1 MAIVNNIFTICIFCI
16 FSNWCFGGIICFVI
30 LFCFLIYIRNVIAGS
45 YDSSIFS
52 FLKSLHTVFHTGY
65 TNLHFHQQCI
75 EGSLFSNVYWR
86 KRPHQRLFLVF
97 LIIAILTGMRLYLT
111 VVLICISLVINDV
124 EHLFLCLLAIYMSSL
139 ERCLFKS
146 SAHFLSGYGFFN

>member
-1 MAIVNNIFTICIFCI
+1 MYILYLFKLVFWGDF
-16 FSNWCFGGIICFVI
+16 FFVI

-45 YDSSIFS
+45 YASSIFS
-52 FLKSLHTVFHTGY
+52 FLKNLHTVFHTGY

-75 EGSLFSNVYWR
+75 EGSLFSMSSPTFVISS
-86 KRPHQRLFLVF
+86 L
-97 LIIAILTGMRLYLT
+97 LIITILTGMRLYLT
-111 VVLICISLVINDV
+111 VVLICISLVINNV

-146 SAHFLSGYGFFN
+146 SAHFLRG